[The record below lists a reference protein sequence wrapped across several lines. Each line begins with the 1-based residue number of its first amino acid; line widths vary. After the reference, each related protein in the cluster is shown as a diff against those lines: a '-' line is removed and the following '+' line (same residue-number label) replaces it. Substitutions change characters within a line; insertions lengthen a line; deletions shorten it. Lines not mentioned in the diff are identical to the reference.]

1 VNSFNPET
9 DSLAQRL
16 IALAIEED
24 LGSGD
29 ITTELLVPKHT
40 TGTARIIAKEQ
51 LTVCGLL
58 VAKAVFKQ
66 LDPEFS
72 FSAKVSDG
80 VVVSAGEEIASM
92 SGSLQTILSGERT
105 ALNFLQRLSGIA
117 SQTSRLVGKVS
128 HTKAILLDTR
138 KTTPGLR
145 VFEKYAVTVGGGSNH
160 RHGLYDRVLIKNNH
174 IDALGGDV
182 SRAVALAKAQRP
194 SGMLVEVEVR
204 SIAELNQAVSAE
216 PDIILFDN
224 MSPDALREALL
235 VLESANQSGSII
247 SEASGG
253 IGEGNLVAYAETGVQ
268 FISLGALTH
277 SARSM
282 DLSLRFVG

>member
-1 VNSFNPET
+1 MNSFNPET

-40 TGTARIIAKEQ
+40 AGKARIIAKEQ

-72 FSAKVSDG
+72 FSAKVTDG

-105 ALNFLQRLSGIA
+105 FITSTSASPRFEPYFSNTFLAVLLFFFARLYS
-117 SQTSRLVGKVS
+117 S
-128 HTKAILLDTR
+128 
-138 KTTPGLR
+138 
-145 VFEKYAVTVGGGSNH
+145 
-160 RHGLYDRVLIKNNH
+160 
-174 IDALGGDV
+174 
-182 SRAVALAKAQRP
+182 
-194 SGMLVEVEVR
+194 
-204 SIAELNQAVSAE
+204 
-216 PDIILFDN
+216 
-224 MSPDALREALL
+224 SPE
-235 VLESANQSGSII
+235 
-247 SEASGG
+247 
-253 IGEGNLVAYAETGVQ
+253 
-268 FISLGALTH
+268 
-277 SARSM
+277 
-282 DLSLRFVG
+282 